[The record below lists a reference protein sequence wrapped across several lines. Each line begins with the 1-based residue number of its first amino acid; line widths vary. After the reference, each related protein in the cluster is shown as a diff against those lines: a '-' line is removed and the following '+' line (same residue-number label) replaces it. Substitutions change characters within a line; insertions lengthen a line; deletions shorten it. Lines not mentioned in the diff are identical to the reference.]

1 MLQFCHING
10 GIRTSKN
17 VNFVHKF
24 MSTMKLL
31 KCNIVFFY
39 ALKQYGRNNDLVE
52 RTNNI
57 CLQYVISCVVVL
69 LINYSHCR
77 LK

>member
-10 GIRTSKN
+10 GLRTSKN

-31 KCNIVFFY
+31 SVTLCAFMLLNNTAETMIWLKGPTNKLSIFVF
-39 ALKQYGRNNDLVE
+39 NM
-52 RTNNI
+52 
-57 CLQYVISCVVVL
+57 L
-69 LINYSHCR
+69 LAV
-77 LK
+77 

>member
-1 MLQFCHING
+1 MLQFWHING

-52 RTNNI
+52 RTN
-57 CLQYVISCVVVL
+57 
-69 LINYSHCR
+69 
-77 LK
+77 K